1 MNINNN
7 FSNSNYYNNNVAF
20 QAKLSFND
28 EIGLL
33 NKYAE
38 RFPKIIEGFEAK
50 TAKNSK
56 SGDFLEVGVNP
67 DKQERLI
74 AWAGVDGSETVEHA
88 DLTKGALKKLFRKED
103 NAIVNHLVKFFQVA
117 QKNEDIWQ
125 STQRFQKTI
134 ENKVR
139 NAGFTGEADSLCDYA
154 IQAQEAVRENLRNNE
169 KFFAKNIDFWG

>member
-7 FSNSNYYNNNVAF
+7 FCNSNYNNNSVAF

-28 EIGLL
+28 EVGLL
-33 NKYAE
+33 DKYAD

-56 SGDFLEVGVNP
+56 SGDVLEVEVSPNM
-67 DKQERLI
+67 QERLC
-74 AWAGVDGSETVEHA
+74 AWAGLDGYETIEQA
-88 DLTKGALKKLFRKED
+88 DLAKGALKKLFRKND

-125 STQRFQKTI
+125 STQRFQKTM

-139 NAGFTGEADSLCDYA
+139 NTGFTDDADLLHEYA
-154 IQAQEAVRENLRNNE
+154 FQAQDAVRENLRNNE
-169 KFFAKNIDFWG
+169 KFFAKNIDFWS